1 MAALVMY
8 VWWPM
13 SDHGERLAR
22 IETKLDV
29 FIESLDDLKKR
40 QSASEKVMWT
50 ISGAWA
56 VVVTLAGMYLMEIKH
71 AVAKVIG
78 GPVH

>member
-1 MAALVMY
+1 
-8 VWWPM
+8 M

-29 FIESLDDLKKR
+29 FIEGLEDLKKR
-40 QSASEKVMWT
+40 QSASERIMWT
-50 ISGAWA
+50 VTGAWA
-56 VVVTLAGMYLMEIKH
+56 VVVSIAGIYLMEIKH
-71 AVAKVIG
+71 AVAKVLG